1 MSECVFGIPINIGF
15 SRLLSDPD
23 RLRTGL
29 EKMVEEERAGLHT
42 DPDQYAEV
50 WVEKLAEANRKR
62 SGFQD
67 MAAEGLITFDELR
80 AKLAKLEESRT
91 FAQLELEAL
100 EVRRTRLQDLERDK
114 ATLLES
120 YTVMV
125 PKALDKLAPEERRG
139 VYQMLQLRAVVAS
152 EGNVK
157 VTGALSGSVEVWGK
171 EPISRSRR
179 W

>member
-1 MSECVFGIPINIGF
+1 VSECVFGIPINIGF

-120 YTVMV
+120 
-125 PKALDKLAPEERRG
+125 
-139 VYQMLQLRAVVAS
+139 
-152 EGNVK
+152 
-157 VTGALSGSVEVWGK
+157 
-171 EPISRSRR
+171 
-179 W
+179 

>member
-1 MSECVFGIPINIGF
+1 
-15 SRLLSDPD
+15 
-23 RLRTGL
+23 
-29 EKMVEEERAGLHT
+29 
-42 DPDQYAEV
+42 
-50 WVEKLAEANRKR
+50 
-62 SGFQD
+62 
-67 MAAEGLITFDELR
+67 
-80 AKLAKLEESRT
+80 
-91 FAQLELEAL
+91 
-100 EVRRTRLQDLERDK
+100 
-114 ATLLES
+114 
-120 YTVMV
+120 MV